1 MARGMLRPCTA
12 AMESIAPSGE
22 QSPSPPPGYIVS
34 FLKFHERGLAM
45 PVHNIFR
52 RLLFHCQIEL
62 RHLNP
67 NGIQHISTFVAL
79 CEGFLGIPPI
89 FDLWRYFFAV
99 SIYRLKSHG
108 TFYNV
113 PAGCA
118 SVHLRQCQFIK
129 MGKLKT
135 SNKGWHK

>member
-1 MARGMLRPCTA
+1 
-12 AMESIAPSGE
+12 
-22 QSPSPPPGYIVS
+22 
-34 FLKFHERGLAM
+34 M

-62 RHLNP
+62 QHLNP

-89 FDLWRYFFAV
+89 FDLWRYFFVV

-113 PAGCA
+113 SAGCA

-135 SNKGWHK
+135 SNKGWHKKWFYLKNDASSALPC